1 MSDPKPDDTKP
12 DDTKSDDTKPDDP
25 VERPNT
31 DKADEEGD
39 DGDVTSQPPR
49 TDAVVQQ
56 APTTDV
62 DESSEG
68 AGVAELT
75 ERPGEQHSLEMQE
88 ATEKHDAP
96 KADDVHAVGG
106 TDDVDKKTVPVAPR
120 EKPSSLKSSAAGGAP
135 GGLST

>member
-12 DDTKSDDTKPDDP
+12 DDTKPDDTKPDDP

-31 DKADEEGD
+31 DKAEEGD
-39 DGDVTSQPPR
+39 DGVVTSQPPR
-49 TDAVVQQ
+49 TDAATQQ
-56 APTTDV
+56 APAADV
-62 DESSEG
+62 DASDER
-68 AGVAELT
+68 ADVADMSD
-75 ERPGEQHSLEMQE
+75 RPGEQHSLEMQE